1 MVLRGFDEATR
12 LYVVYWDTQGQERF
26 GGRMKSDHSRT
37 SEGEASMTN
46 DGTIDGEH
54 RRWLET
60 VYAKAKQRGGERT
73 DTDFRTGS
81 TEAHPV
87 YSPADVAD
95 LDYIRDLGY
104 PGEYP
109 YTRGVQ
115 PTMYRGRLWSIRQY
129 AGYGTPEETN
139 ERFKFLLKEGQ
150 PGLSVAFDL
159 PTQLGYDSDDP
170 LSAGE
175 VGKVGVAIDTLADME
190 TMFDGIPL
198 DRVSTSMTINAP
210 ASVLVA
216 MYAVVGQKQ
225 GVPQDRIAGTA
236 QNDVLKEYVARGTYI
251 YPPRPSLRLAADL
264 MAYCAREL
272 PRFNPIS
279 ISGYHIRDA
288 GSTAVQEMAFT
299 FANAIAYIEA
309 ALERGVGIDD
319 IGPRIS
325 WIFNTQNNFL
335 EEVAKYRALRRM
347 WAKIMRERFKA
358 QDARSWMFRT
368 HVQTGGATLTAQQPE
383 VNIIR
388 AALQAL
394 ASVLGGVQSLA
405 LSCYDEALAL
415 PTEEAQRIAVRTQQ
429 IIAYESGVPN
439 TIDPLGGSY
448 YIETLTNELE
458 RKAWE
463 YLDRIE
469 DMGGGVAAIETGY
482 MQREIQEASYAYQ
495 QAVDEGKK
503 IIVGVNKFQNEDEEP
518 PFIFRVNPEAERAQT
533 ERLARVRSQRDEG
546 AVRAALSRLEDV
558 CGDGENLMPPIVEA
572 VKAYASVGEICG
584 VMRSV
589 FGDYRAPTAV

>member
-1 MVLRGFDEATR
+1 MTKNG
-12 LYVVYWDTQGQERF
+12 
-26 GGRMKSDHSRT
+26 DHSK
-37 SEGEASMTN
+37 
-46 DGTIDGEH
+46 EH
-54 RRWLET
+54 ERWRET
-60 VYAKAKQRGGERT
+60 TYAKAKERGGERK
-73 DTDFRTGS
+73 DTDFRTS
-81 TEAHPV
+81 SAEVQPLYTPE
-87 YSPADVAD
+87 DVAD
-95 LDYIRDLGY
+95 IDYNRDIGY

-115 PTMYRGRLWSIRQY
+115 ATGYRGRLWSIRQY

-139 ERFKFLLKEGQ
+139 KRFKFLLKEGQ

-170 LSAGE
+170 LSVGE

-198 DRVSTSMTINAP
+198 DQVSTSMTINAP

-225 GVPQDRIAGTA
+225 GVPQDRVSGTA

-251 YPPRPSLRLAADL
+251 YPPKPSLRLAADL
-264 MAYCAREL
+264 MSYCAREL
-272 PRFNPIS
+272 PRFNAIS

-299 FANAIAYIEA
+299 FANAIAYIDA
-309 ALERGVGIDD
+309 TLERGVSVDD
-319 IGPRIS
+319 VGPRIS

-358 QDARSWMFRT
+358 EDPRSWMLRT

-383 VNIIR
+383 NNIVR

-394 ASVLGGVQSLA
+394 ATTLGGVQSLA

-429 IIAYESGVPN
+429 VIAYESGVPN
-439 TIDPLGGSY
+439 TADPLGG
-448 YIETLTNELE
+448 LVLH
-458 RKAWE
+458 R
-463 YLDRIE
+463 
-469 DMGGGVAAIETGY
+469 VA
-482 MQREIQEASYAYQ
+482 
-495 QAVDEGKK
+495 D
-503 IIVGVNKFQNEDEEP
+503 
-518 PFIFRVNPEAERAQT
+518 ERAREQ
-533 ERLARVRSQRDEG
+533 
-546 AVRAALSRLEDV
+546 
-558 CGDGENLMPPIVEA
+558 
-572 VKAYASVGEICG
+572 G
-584 VMRSV
+584 V
-589 FGDYRAPTAV
+589 

>member
-1 MVLRGFDEATR
+1 MSTYGNIAD
-12 LYVVYWDTQGQERF
+12 
-26 GGRMKSDHSRT
+26 DHK
-37 SEGEASMTN
+37 
-46 DGTIDGEH
+46 
-54 RRWLET
+54 RWLEST
-60 VYAKAKQRGGERT
+60 YAKAVEKGGQRK
-73 DTDFRTGS
+73 DTDFRTSS
-81 TEAHPV
+81 TETRPL
-87 YSPADVAD
+87 YTPADTAD
-95 LDYIRDLGY
+95 LDYNRDLGY
-104 PGEYP
+104 PGEFP

-129 AGYGTPEETN
+129 AGFGTPEESN

-159 PTQLGYDSDDP
+159 PTQLGYDSDDE
-170 LSAGE
+170 LSLGE

-198 DRVSTSMTINAP
+198 DQVSTSMTINAP

-251 YPPRPSLRLAADL
+251 YPPKPSLRLAADL
-264 MAYCAREL
+264 MAYCAKEL

-309 ALERGVGIDD
+309 TIARGVDVD
-319 IGPRIS
+319 EVGPRIS

-347 WAKIMRERFKA
+347 WAKIMKERFGAK
-358 QDARSWMFRT
+358 DARSLMFRT

-383 VNIIR
+383 VNIVR

-394 ASVLGGVQSLA
+394 ATVLGGTQSLA

-415 PTEEAQRIAVRTQQ
+415 PTEDAQRIAVRTQQ
-429 IIAYESGVPN
+429 VIAYESGVGDS
-439 TIDPLGGSY
+439 IDPFAGSY
-448 YIETLTNELE
+448 YIESLTDELE
-458 RKAWE
+458 SKAWE
-463 YLDRIE
+463 YLHRIE
-469 DMGGGVAAIETGY
+469 DMGGTVAAIESGY
-482 MQREIQEASYAYQ
+482 VQREIQEASYAYQ
-495 QAVDEGKK
+495 RAIDEGHKV
-503 IIVGVNKFQNEDEEP
+503 IVGVNRFQNEDEEP
-518 PFIFRVNPEAERAQT
+518 PFIFRPNPKSERAQI
-533 ERLARVRSQRDEG
+533 ERLNRIRKERDN
-546 AVRAALSRLEDV
+546 AAAKAALDRLAEV
-558 CGDGENLMPPIVEA
+558 CKDGENLMPPIVEA

-584 VMRSV
+584 VMRRE
-589 FGDYRAPTAV
+589 FGDYTAPTAV

>member
-1 MVLRGFDEATR
+1 MSKNGDLKRISDEQKR
-12 LYVVYWDTQGQERF
+12 WEKER
-26 GGRMKSDHSRT
+26 
-37 SEGEASMTN
+37 
-46 DGTIDGEH
+46 
-54 RRWLET
+54 
-60 VYAKAKQRGGERT
+60 YQKAVEKTGERE
-73 DTDFRTGS
+73 DTDFRTSS
-81 TEAHPV
+81 TEVKPLYTPV
-87 YSPADVAD
+87 DIAD
-95 LDYIRDLGY
+95 LDYKRDLGY

-109 YTRGVQ
+109 FTRGVQ
-115 PTMYRGRLWSIRQY
+115 ATMYRGRLWSIRQY
-129 AGYGTPEETN
+129 AGFGTPEETN

-170 LSAGE
+170 LASGE
-175 VGKVGVAIDTLADME
+175 VGKVGVAVDTLADME

-198 DRVSTSMTINAP
+198 DQVSTSMTINAP
-210 ASVLVA
+210 APVLVA

-236 QNDVLKEYVARGTYI
+236 QNDVLKEYVARGTHI
-251 YPPRPSLRLAADL
+251 YPPKPSLRLAADL

-272 PRFNPIS
+272 PRFNAIS

-309 ALERGVGIDD
+309 ALERGVNVDD
-319 IGPRIS
+319 VGPRVS

-347 WAKIMRERFKA
+347 WAKIMRERFNAK
-358 QDARSWMFRT
+358 DPRSWMLRT

-394 ASVLGGVQSLA
+394 ATVLGGVQSLA

-415 PTEEAQRIAVRTQQ
+415 PTEHAQRIAVRTQQ
-429 IIAYESGVPN
+429 IIAYESGV
-439 TIDPLGGSY
+439 TDSVDPLGGSY
-448 YIETLTNELE
+448 YIEYLTNELE
-458 RKAWE
+458 RQAWE
-463 YLDRIE
+463 YLHRIE
-469 DMGGGVAAIETGY
+469 DMGGAIAAIESGY

-495 QAVDEGKK
+495 QAVDEGRKV
-503 IIVGVNKFQNEDEEP
+503 IVGVNRFREENEEP
-518 PFIFRVNPEAERAQT
+518 QMIFRVNPEAERAQI
-533 ERLARVRSQRDEG
+533 ERLNKVRRERDQT
-546 AVRAALSRLEDV
+546 AVEAALSRLEEA
-558 CGDGENLMPPIVEA
+558 CRDGPAGATGNGNLMYPIVEA
-572 VKAYASVGEICG
+572 VKVYASVGEICG
-584 VMRSV
+584 VMRKV